1 MNIFC
6 KLKER
11 KFQLIIFGVIF
22 VATTILY
29 MQVIFKWHSLWNEAL
44 TYRSNKTLIKNMSK
58 PHSMTAKP
66 GSENYHPK
74 FKCEHCDFTSMKH
87 VDLVLHCKEEHDI
100 ELWVKKTRIAVQ
112 NVTREDWRLWSFVQ
126 LNLME
131 ENGTA
136 SMQNYVSYAIAFF
149 LMMLKWISIM
159 DTRKGSQFVLFC
171 NKVKS

>member
-1 MNIFC
+1 MTMNIFC

-29 MQVIFKWHSLWNEAL
+29 LQVIFKWHFLRNEPL

-58 PHSMTAKP
+58 PHSMTTKP
-66 GSENYHPK
+66 GSQNYRPK

-100 ELWVKKTRIAVQ
+100 ELWVRMPLIVL
-112 NVTREDWRLWSFVQ
+112 NVIRRCIRRMWEPS
-126 LNLME
+126 
-131 ENGTA
+131 
-136 SMQNYVSYAIAFF
+136 
-149 LMMLKWISIM
+149 
-159 DTRKGSQFVLFC
+159 SQTK
-171 NKVKS
+171 NIRGN